1 MRILK
6 DINEALSADK
16 RIEQFFDFLT
26 DGKFEDIKD
35 NFYFYKIRGSIE
47 KGILTVEMYFEH
59 KEKWYKLGKIDLEN
73 NKVLQH
79 IDKKIFKSLLYYED
93 KYIMENYHKEI
104 QRTTNIILSL
114 IALILG
120 VMFALLVIQF
130 FK

>member
-93 KYIMENYHKEI
+93 KYLMENYHKEI

-120 VMFALLVIQF
+120 VMFSLFVIQI

>member
-93 KYIMENYHKEI
+93 KYLMENYHKEI

>member
-1 MRILK
+1 MRVLK
-6 DINEALSADK
+6 DINEALSVDK

-73 NKVLQH
+73 DKVLEH
-79 IDKKIFKSLLYYED
+79 IDKKVFKSLLYDED
-93 KYIMENYHKEI
+93 RYLINNYHKEI

-120 VMFALLVIQF
+120 VMFALLVTQIF
-130 FK
+130 